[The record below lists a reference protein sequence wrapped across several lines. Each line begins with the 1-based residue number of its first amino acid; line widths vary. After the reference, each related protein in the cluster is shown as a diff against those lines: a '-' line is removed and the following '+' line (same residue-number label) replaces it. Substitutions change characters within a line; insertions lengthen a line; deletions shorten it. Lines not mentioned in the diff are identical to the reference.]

1 MRLRECEC
9 VKYRSV
15 SEGALTIDTVTV
27 EFETSVIEDKVDTS
41 TLTICALTFQFFDD
55 LPKPVHMI
63 TKDIFLCVAERVAA
77 GRLERF
83 DLFLSHVDEQRQIR
97 RIAPKAD

>member
-1 MRLRECEC
+1 MRVRECEC
-9 VKYRSV
+9 VKPRSM

-63 TKDIFLCVAERVAA
+63 TKDIFLCVAKRIAA
-77 GRLERF
+77 GGLE
-83 DLFLSHVDEQRQIR
+83 
-97 RIAPKAD
+97 